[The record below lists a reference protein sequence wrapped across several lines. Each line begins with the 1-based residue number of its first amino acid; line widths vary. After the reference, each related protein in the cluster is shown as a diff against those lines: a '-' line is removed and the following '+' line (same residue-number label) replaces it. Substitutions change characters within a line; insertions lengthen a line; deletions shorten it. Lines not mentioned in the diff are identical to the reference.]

1 MFRNYLRITTRIL
14 LRNKL
19 YTIINALGLAMGI
32 AAFLLI
38 LEYVGLE
45 KSVNQFHTK
54 LPDMYRVLCEG
65 ADGASWPQVEPGWA
79 PRAKERFPEVQD
91 FCRFE
96 DGIAKGI
103 VTNRVRN
110 VSFREERI
118 GYAEG
123 NFFRFF
129 SFPLRAG
136 DPASFAKPYAVFISE
151 NAARRYFGA
160 DNPLGKTLR
169 LNNQFGDREYVVE
182 GIFADMGEN
191 SDIRYDLV
199 FSLETLKNP
208 ANLNDNGWANLDNLD
223 NQYIYTFF
231 LLAPGTNAAAFEKK
245 LTAMRRELQPEKDG
259 VNFRVQAFREVHLAN
274 SFNDDLLHTGNV
286 RYVYMLA
293 GIALLILLIA
303 WFNYVNLGTATSWR
317 RANEVGVRKSV
328 GATRG
333 ALVAQLLGESAL
345 LNLLA
350 FALALVLV
358 LALQPYFNDIIGK
371 ELSLAVLTQ
380 SSVWAYGLGAVLF
393 GTLAS
398 GLYSAFTLSGYN
410 PVDILK
416 GRWLK
421 GRQGAVLR
429 KTLVVAQ
436 FGISTALVLFTI
448 LVYSQLQYMQNK
460 ELGMNPGRLLVIEG
474 PDAGRDSTFTQ
485 RRNAFRDAVMNQSFV
500 TAYSNSGCVPGH
512 AFNFSTEGFT
522 TPRSQPG
529 DENKSYAF
537 AIIDERYLD
546 TYGIEMK
553 AGRNFSAE
561 ECAVRWNDNSKV
573 LMNERA
579 IAQLG
584 FASPEDA
591 LRTRVRWDEREL
603 DVIGV
608 VRDYHHS
615 GLQQAIEPII
625 FYPQNNSAYFTLRL
639 AGGDLPAHV
648 EKLGQIYRDHFA
660 GNPYA
665 YFFADDD
672 FNRQYLGEQR
682 YGALF
687 SLASIWAV
695 VIACLGLFGLAT
707 YTVEARVKEIGIRK
721 VMGAGVAGIALLLS
735 KDFLKLV
742 LVAFAAASPLA
753 YYFMEK
759 WLADFA
765 YRIDV
770 QWWMFA
776 LAGAVAVAVA
786 VLTVG
791 FQSVKA
797 ALANPV
803 QSLRNE

>member
-1 MFRNYLRITTRIL
+1 MFRNYLRITTRVL

-19 YTIINALGLAMGI
+19 YTVVNALGLAMGI

-45 KSVNQFHTK
+45 KSVNQFHAR

-65 ADGASWPQVEPGWA
+65 ADGVSWPQVEPGWA
-79 PRAKERFPEVQD
+79 PRAKEQFPEVQD

-96 DGIAKGI
+96 DGIARGI
-103 VTNRVRN
+103 VTNRQRN
-110 VSFREERI
+110 VSFREEQI

-136 DPASFAKPYAVFISE
+136 DPAAFAKPYAVFIAE
-151 NAARRYFGA
+151 NAARRYFGT
-160 DNPLGKTLR
+160 DNPLGKTLY
-169 LNNQFGDREYVVE
+169 LDNQFGNREYVVE
-182 GIFADMGEN
+182 GVFADMGEN

-231 LLAPGTNAAAFEKK
+231 LLAPGTDAAVFEKK
-245 LTAMRRELQPEKDG
+245 LTAMRREIQPEKDA
-259 VNFRVQAFREVHLAN
+259 VNFRVQAFREVHLAD
-274 SFNDDLLHTGNV
+274 SFSDTLLHTGNV

-303 WFNYVNLGTATSWR
+303 WFNYVNLSTATSWR

-328 GATRG
+328 GATRS
-333 ALVAQLLGESAL
+333 ALVAQLLGESVL
-345 LNLLA
+345 LNVLA
-350 FALALVLV
+350 FALAIVLV
-358 LALQPYFNDIIGK
+358 LALQPHFNNIVGK
-371 ELSLAVLTQ
+371 DLSLAMLVR
-380 SSVWAYGLGAVLF
+380 SHVWIYGLGAVLA

-398 GLYSAFTLSGYN
+398 GVYSAFSLSGYN
-410 PVDILK
+410 PVDILR

-421 GRQGAVLR
+421 GTQGVFLR

-448 LVYSQLQYMQNK
+448 LVYSQLQYMQNRD
-460 ELGMNPGRLLVIEG
+460 LGMRPEQLLVVEG
-474 PDAGRDSTFTQ
+474 PDAGQDSTFA
-485 RRNAFRDAVMNQSFV
+485 RRHKSFRDAVMGQSFV
-500 TAYSNSGCVPGH
+500 TAYCNSGCVPGH

-537 AIIDERYLD
+537 AIIDERYLE
-546 TYGIEMK
+546 TYGIALK
-553 AGRNFSAE
+553 AGRNFSAA

-573 LMNERA
+573 LLNERA
-579 IAQLG
+579 LAQLG

-603 DVIGV
+603 DVIGIV
-608 VRDYHHS
+608 GDYHHS

-639 AGGDLPAHV
+639 AGGDLQGQV
-648 EKLGQIYRDHFA
+648 EKIGQIYSDYFP
-660 GNPYA
+660 GNPYD

-672 FNRQYLGEQR
+672 FNRQYISERR

-687 SLASIWAV
+687 SMASVWAV
-695 VIACLGLFGLAT
+695 FIACLGLFGLAT

-721 VMGAGVAGIALLLS
+721 VLGASVAGIAVLLS

-742 LVAFAAASPLA
+742 LIALVAASPLA

-776 LAGAVAVAVA
+776 LAGAVAGAVA
-786 VLTVG
+786 MLTVG
-791 FQSVKA
+791 FQSIKA